1 MLEPTRG
8 EWRMTFVDLDP
19 DQGGPRADL
28 WCAMTDPRWLS
39 FGTQR
44 RINKALMIL
53 HAVTVQ
59 RRPMLDDELWALD
72 ALYDLVNQHVR
83 SWNLPSADGAL
94 DGSDAVAPIW
104 PPLSD
109 MPEKPVAPVHGP
121 KVPKTERASID
132 ALHAE
137 VITVWDQTYE
147 LMRKN
152 YRPLDNLFPE
162 HARHLI
168 QGYQERLLDGSKSPA
183 RPGLPARPQGI
194 TSAA

>member
-1 MLEPTRG
+1 
-8 EWRMTFVDLDP
+8 MTFVDLDP

-109 MPEKPVAPVHGP
+109 MPEKPIAPVHGP

-137 VITVWDQTYE
+137 MVRLHVEHRADTGCTTGTPRSCSNRSMTSITCQPDPS
-147 LMRKN
+147 R
-152 YRPLDNLFPE
+152 
-162 HARHLI
+162 
-168 QGYQERLLDGSKSPA
+168 
-183 RPGLPARPQGI
+183 
-194 TSAA
+194 